1 MVNIYNMNNIYEETK
16 FLMKKYNLTANKKL
30 GQNFLVDS
38 EAINSIV
45 ASANLTK
52 KDMVIEI
59 GPGLG
64 TLTSML
70 IEKAGKVIAI
80 ELDDRMIK
88 ILGDRFLLYDNFEL
102 INEDV
107 LKVDLSSLIEKNS
120 EFENIKVVANLP
132 YYITTPIIMKLL
144 ENRLKIESITIMI
157 QKEVAERIVAT
168 PGSKLSGAI
177 TYSVH
182 YYAEPEKIALVP
194 NTSFIPSPEVDSEVI
209 KLNIRK
215 SPPVKIDNEKL
226 FFNVI
231 KASFMQRRKT
241 LSNGLV
247 NGGIVKNKAKAIEIL
262 KNMGLEYTESR
273 MNHPSIASGYV
284 IKTEP
289 TKGSEVKA
297 GTTVTVYVSLGA
309 QTVMKQVPDVTGINV
324 DDAKRV
330 LESYGLKVGEVKL
343 DETSDEPYGTVLFQ
357 DPAEGDM
364 VATGSFVNLTISQ
377 GDTVVSRLTITVP
390 LPSSID
396 RDVTVSAYLD
406 DMEVRRET
414 INPKNTTSWKPS
426 FSGEGIGR
434 VKIYIDDEIYME
446 YIVDFDEGIHEIDSD
461 YSQDFQ

>member
-120 EFENIKVVANLP
+120 EFENVKVVANLP

-262 KNMGLEYTESR
+262 KNMGLEENVRGEELTLEQFANLS
-273 MNHPSIASGYV
+273 N
-284 IKTEP
+284 K
-289 TKGSEVKA
+289 
-297 GTTVTVYVSLGA
+297 
-309 QTVMKQVPDVTGINV
+309 IN
-324 DDAKRV
+324 
-330 LESYGLKVGEVKL
+330 
-343 DETSDEPYGTVLFQ
+343 
-357 DPAEGDM
+357 
-364 VATGSFVNLTISQ
+364 
-377 GDTVVSRLTITVP
+377 
-390 LPSSID
+390 
-396 RDVTVSAYLD
+396 
-406 DMEVRRET
+406 
-414 INPKNTTSWKPS
+414 
-426 FSGEGIGR
+426 
-434 VKIYIDDEIYME
+434 
-446 YIVDFDEGIHEIDSD
+446 
-461 YSQDFQ
+461 

>member
-262 KNMGLEYTESR
+262 KNIGLEENVRGEELTLEQFANLS
-273 MNHPSIASGYV
+273 N
-284 IKTEP
+284 K
-289 TKGSEVKA
+289 
-297 GTTVTVYVSLGA
+297 
-309 QTVMKQVPDVTGINV
+309 IN
-324 DDAKRV
+324 
-330 LESYGLKVGEVKL
+330 
-343 DETSDEPYGTVLFQ
+343 
-357 DPAEGDM
+357 
-364 VATGSFVNLTISQ
+364 
-377 GDTVVSRLTITVP
+377 
-390 LPSSID
+390 
-396 RDVTVSAYLD
+396 
-406 DMEVRRET
+406 
-414 INPKNTTSWKPS
+414 
-426 FSGEGIGR
+426 
-434 VKIYIDDEIYME
+434 
-446 YIVDFDEGIHEIDSD
+446 
-461 YSQDFQ
+461 

>member
-262 KNMGLEYTESR
+262 KNMGLEENVRGEELTLEQFANLS
-273 MNHPSIASGYV
+273 NKIN
-284 IKTEP
+284 
-289 TKGSEVKA
+289 
-297 GTTVTVYVSLGA
+297 LG
-309 QTVMKQVPDVTGINV
+309 Q
-324 DDAKRV
+324 
-330 LESYGLKVGEVKL
+330 LKK
-343 DETSDEPYGTVLFQ
+343 
-357 DPAEGDM
+357 
-364 VATGSFVNLTISQ
+364 
-377 GDTVVSRLTITVP
+377 
-390 LPSSID
+390 
-396 RDVTVSAYLD
+396 
-406 DMEVRRET
+406 
-414 INPKNTTSWKPS
+414 
-426 FSGEGIGR
+426 
-434 VKIYIDDEIYME
+434 
-446 YIVDFDEGIHEIDSD
+446 
-461 YSQDFQ
+461 